1 MFFRALYHNL
11 IHQIPIRK
19 GTTILDCLLAAKAPI
34 GTSCGGMGTCTAC
47 LVRVKE
53 GLTELGPRNEIEA
66 EAEADRGFRADERLS
81 CQNQPHE
88 KLLIE
93 IKS

>member
-11 IHQIPIRK
+11 IHEIPIQK
-19 GTTILDCLLAAKAPI
+19 GKTILDCLLAAKAPI

-53 GLTELGPRNEIEA
+53 GLAELGARNEIEA
-66 EAEADRGFRADERLS
+66 EAGSDRGFEPSERLS
-81 CQNQPHE
+81 CQNFPHE
-88 KLLIE
+88 KLLVE
-93 IKS
+93 IK